1 MEIQSPCVVSLS
13 WTLDDAQGQRL
24 DELKQP
30 VEFFFGGDDL
40 LARVEEALL
49 DKEEGFEMTVH
60 LEPEH
65 AFGEYDS
72 ALVCFE
78 KRELFPDNIEVGMQF
93 EGLPEGATT
102 PDMPADRIYAVTE
115 VYPEHVVLD
124 GNHPLAGLALRL
136 NLHVHDV
143 REATDEEIEAR
154 SVSAGTPMSLINVSP
169 AAPGIH

>member
-1 MEIQSPCVVSLS
+1 MLIRSPCVVALT

-24 DELKQP
+24 DEVNDP

-40 LARVEEALL
+40 LPRVEQAL
-49 DKEEGFEMTVH
+49 DQQEIGFTVTVQ

-65 AFGEYDS
+65 AFGDYDS

-78 KRELFPDNIEVGMQF
+78 KREIFPDNVAAGMQF
-93 EGLPEGATT
+93 EGLPQGAAT

-124 GNHPLAGLALRL
+124 GNHPLAGIALRL
-136 NLHVHDV
+136 NLRVHAV
-143 REATDEEIEAR
+143 REASAEEIDAG
-154 SVSAGTPMSLINVSP
+154 SVGDAPITVLNASP
-169 AAPGIH
+169 AAPGLH